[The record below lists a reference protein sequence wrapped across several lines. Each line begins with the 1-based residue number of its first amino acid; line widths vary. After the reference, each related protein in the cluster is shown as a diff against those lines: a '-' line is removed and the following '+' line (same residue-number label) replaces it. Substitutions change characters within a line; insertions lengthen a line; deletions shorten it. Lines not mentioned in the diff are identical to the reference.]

1 MKDSTKYYCKTCEKK
16 NTRRGVSEILAVM
29 IVLMV
34 SLIASVSIY
43 NLAITSFNRYADDY
57 SYQVD
62 SAQQRIEERFTV
74 VSIYELDE
82 DNLKAHIY
90 NYGSRDIVIDSIYI
104 EGQQYSADNLQ
115 ISSGEIVDLVI
126 PTSLRGN
133 IVLVTK
139 GGSRYETYYEPPP
152 EPP

>member
-74 VSIYELDE
+74 VSIYENDDTFVE
-82 DNLKAHIY
+82 VNIY
-90 NYGSRDIVIDSIYI
+90 NYGNRDLSIDTIYVEGEQYDFDPDNIMISAGDIVSVELEASAPKIGSIV
-104 EGQQYSADNLQ
+104 
-115 ISSGEIVDLVI
+115 IV
-126 PTSLRGN
+126 TE
-133 IVLVTK
+133 
-139 GGSRYETYYEPPP
+139 GGSRYETYYDTS
-152 EPP
+152 

>member
-74 VSIYELDE
+74 VSIYENDDTFVE
-82 DNLKAHIY
+82 VNIY
-90 NYGSRDIVIDSIYI
+90 NYGNRDLTIDTIYVEGEQYDFTPDNILVSAGDIETVELDASAPNSGSIVI
-104 EGQQYSADNLQ
+104 
-115 ISSGEIVDLVI
+115 
-126 PTSLRGN
+126 
-133 IVLVTK
+133 VTE
-139 GGSRYETYYEPPP
+139 GGSRYETYYDTS
-152 EPP
+152 

>member
-74 VSIYELDE
+74 VSIYENDDTFVE
-82 DNLKAHIY
+82 VNIY
-90 NYGSRDIVIDSIYI
+90 NYGNRDLTIDTIYVEGEQYDFTPDNIMVSAGDIVSV
-104 EGQQYSADNLQ
+104 ELNASAP
-115 ISSGEIVDLVI
+115 SSGSIV
-126 PTSLRGN
+126 
-133 IVLVTK
+133 IVTE
-139 GGSRYETYYEPPP
+139 GGSRYETYYDTT
-152 EPP
+152 